1 MQSFTSK
8 TEFILLWVMDAVFK
22 WTNFGIVS
30 QTHGDYFLNTKQY
43 KSGALL
49 KHCSLDYAR
58 LKNLFILFPEGN

>member
-1 MQSFTSK
+1 
-8 TEFILLWVMDAVFK
+8 MDAVFK